1 VGTLIRYD
9 WRNDFVIDPLK
20 SSVPRRRPCRCSSFV
35 WALALALIQVAFA
48 NSFAEALPRLKII
61 SDREILSTRWRSPG
75 GLQPVLRNVAPA
87 YGASFLARAADIR
100 WDDDEHVLI
109 AACRDGTFRLP
120 VVDDGRSLLERAYPP
135 LPDMGHLGSQALLG
149 ASREFLVAAAPFH
162 LMSWL
167 PRTVPDPKPI
177 SIDMDFD
184 TLTALDVSGDRL
196 LVLGLQ
202 RLEKG
207 TIAADG
213 AIAWTA
219 RLGKKL
225 TQVQPVQF
233 SISGAGAHDMDA
245 CSDMHMG
252 KVRFLPGGAFVVAPG
267 AEPGIFIY
275 DASGKLVRTWQAET
289 VGFDAGCPITEKESD
304 QYAADPRARF
314 RWLNQRRV
322 LDEILP
328 LPGGIGFV
336 IRTRANGLTRWE
348 LKVLTS
354 GGKVIPYE
362 IPVTSPSEYARLAG
376 DVRGN
381 RIAFLLNLDTRD
393 TPPIGSHRLILAEVP
408 QLSNPPLSSSATSPA
423 PTKKPSPQKPIK
435 P

>member
-1 VGTLIRYD
+1 VICPHKSRVIRLRSYCCWPFGLI
-9 WRNDFVIDPLK
+9 
-20 SSVPRRRPCRCSSFV
+20 
-35 WALALALIQVAFA
+35 LALTLFPIEPA
-48 NSFAEALPRLKII
+48 NSFAGAMPRLKII
-61 SDREILSTRWRSPG
+61 SDREILSPRWRSPN
-75 GLQPVLRNVAPA
+75 GLQPVLRNVTPA

-100 WDDDEHVLI
+100 WDDEGHVLI

-135 LPDMGHLGSQALLG
+135 LPDMGSLDSQVLLG

-177 SIDMDFD
+177 SIEMDFD

-196 LVLGLQ
+196 LVMGLQ
-202 RLEKG
+202 RLKKG
-207 TIAADG
+207 ELAADG

-219 RLGKKL
+219 KLGKKL
-225 TQVQPVQF
+225 TQVRPIQF
-233 SISGAGAHDMDA
+233 STSGAGAHDMDA
-245 CSDMHMG
+245 CADMHMG
-252 KVRFLPGGAFVVAPG
+252 KVRFLPGGELVVVPG
-267 AEPGIFIY
+267 AEPGIFIH

-289 VGFDAGCPITEKESD
+289 IGFDAGCPITEKESY
-304 QYAADPRARF
+304 QYAANPRARF
-314 RWLNQRRV
+314 RWLNQRRI

-328 LPGGIGFV
+328 LSGGIGLV
-336 IRTRANGLTRWE
+336 IRARSNGVTRWE
-348 LKVLTS
+348 LKVLTQD
-354 GGKVIPYE
+354 GKVTAYE
-362 IPVTSPSEYARLAG
+362 IPITSPSEYARLAG

-381 RIAFLLNLDTRD
+381 RIAFLLNLDTFD
-393 TPPIGSHRLILAEVP
+393 TPPAGSHHLILAEVP
-408 QLSNPPLSSSATSPA
+408 QLSLTPAAPPATKPA